1 MNCVGIAIR
10 LNQRRTALP
19 LFDVAES
26 ATPWFK
32 LSPGADR
39 QKLSLIS
46 TRFEMDTQEA
56 RKGLVFFYG
65 YIIVII
71 AFAIAAVVEGL
82 LFSFGIFF
90 EPLLSEFG
98 WTRATTSGAVSLST
112 IIHIPVSIVAGKLA
126 DRFGSKQLLG
136 ACGLFL
142 GLGYFLMSK
151 INALWHLYVFYGVI
165 VAVGMGLYWIPVI
178 SLVPRWFV
186 TRRALMMG
194 IIASGIGVGQLIFP
208 PLVNR
213 LISAYG
219 WRFSFVIMGIIG
231 IGIITVSA
239 QFLKRDPK
247 QVGMLPYGENVA
259 KLGVVVTKVRLFSL
273 RDAMRTRPF
282 WLLSVTYFSW
292 LFCLSV
298 VVVHSVIHAIGIGMS
313 PAGAANIL
321 AIVGLTG
328 IMGRLA
334 FGRLADVIGMKFVL
348 VVSFILML
356 IAFLWLTIARNTWM
370 CYLFAAIFGS
380 SYGTFEILQSPLV
393 AELFGVSSL
402 GIISGVVHN
411 FASTAIMIG
420 PVLAGYIYDITG
432 SYHVAFLLCAAMAL
446 GSIACVTLLPL
457 TSGKALTPGAH

>member
-1 MNCVGIAIR
+1 V
-10 LNQRRTALP
+10 ALIFP
-19 LFDVAES
+19 SAAES
-26 ATPWFK
+26 VTPPFE
-32 LSPGADR
+32 LSPGEDR

-46 TRFEMDTQEA
+46 TRFEMDTQEV
-56 RKGLVFFYG
+56 RQGLMFFYG
-65 YIIVII
+65 YIIVTI

-98 WTRATTSGAVSLST
+98 WTRATISGAVSLST
-112 IIHIPVSIVAGKLA
+112 IIHVPVSIVAGKLA

-151 INALWHLYVFYGVI
+151 TNALWHLYVFYGVI
-165 VAVGMGLYWIPVI
+165 VAIGMGLYWIPVI

-208 PLVNR
+208 PVVNR

-219 WRFSFVIMGIIG
+219 WRFSFVIVGIIG

-247 QVGMLPYGENVA
+247 QIGVLPYGEKVA
-259 KLGVVVTKVRLFSL
+259 KMEVVATEVNLCSL
-273 RDAMRTRPF
+273 RDAIRTRPF

-298 VVVHSVIHAIGIGMS
+298 VVVHGVIHAIGIGVS
-313 PAGAANIL
+313 PASAANIL
-321 AIVGLTG
+321 AIIGLTG

-334 FGRLADVIGMKFVL
+334 FGRLADVIGMKLVL
-348 VVSFILML
+348 VVSLVLML
-356 IAFLWLTIARNTWM
+356 VAFLWLTIARNTWM
-370 CYLFAAIFGS
+370 CYLFAAVFGS

-411 FASTAIMIG
+411 FASTAVMVG

-432 SYHVAFLLCAAMAL
+432 SYQVAFLLCATMAL
-446 GSIACVTLLPL
+446 GSITCVTLLPL
-457 TSGKALTPGAH
+457 TSGEKSLHRGTIG

>member
-1 MNCVGIAIR
+1 
-10 LNQRRTALP
+10 
-19 LFDVAES
+19 
-26 ATPWFK
+26 
-32 LSPGADR
+32 
-39 QKLSLIS
+39 
-46 TRFEMDTQEA
+46 MDTQEV
-56 RKGLVFFYG
+56 RQGPVFFYG
-65 YIIVII
+65 YVIVMLT
-71 AFAIAAVVEGL
+71 FAIAAVVEGL

-98 WTRATTSGAVSLST
+98 WTRAMTSGAISLSA

-151 INALWHLYVFYGVI
+151 TDALWHLYLFYGVI
-165 VAVGMGLYWIPVI
+165 VAIGMGLYWIPLI

-194 IIASGIGVGQLIFP
+194 IIASGIGVGQLICP
-208 PLVNR
+208 PVVNR

-231 IGIITVSA
+231 IGIITISA

-247 QVGMLPYGENVA
+247 QMGVLPYGESVA
-259 KLGVVVTKVRLFSL
+259 TQEVAVTEANAFSL
-273 RDAMRTRPF
+273 REAIRTRPF
-282 WLLSVTYFSW
+282 WLLSVTCFSW

-313 PAGAANIL
+313 PASAANIL
-321 AIVGLTG
+321 AIIGLTG
-328 IMGRLA
+328 IIGRLV
-334 FGRLADVIGMKFVL
+334 FGRLADLMGMKFVL
-348 VVSFILML
+348 IVSFVLML
-356 IAFLWLTIARNTWM
+356 AAFLWLTIAGNTWM
-370 CYLFAAIFGS
+370 GYLFAAIFGI
-380 SYGTFEILQSPLV
+380 SYGTLEILLSPLV
-393 AELFGVSSL
+393 AKLFGLSSL

-411 FASTAIMIG
+411 FGSTAIMVG

-432 SYHVAFLLCAAMAL
+432 SYQVAFLLCAAMTIV
-446 GSIACVTLLPL
+446 SITSVTLLPL
-457 TSGKALTPGAH
+457 TSGNQSLHRALIDQ